1 MNERLP
7 GWGTVSGRI
16 LAVPLVL
23 LLVSGCMRVE
33 KPDHPPEALRDAIR
47 GGELV
52 QPGDRVAVTSVG
64 GGEQVLVVAGIDI
77 DNDTIRGAGAE
88 IPIEE
93 VTALEKREFSPVRTG
108 LAGLGVSA
116 VVVIAVATSVFLGFI
131 AGL

>member
-1 MNERLP
+1 MNERSP
-7 GWGTVSGRI
+7 GSRTVSGRI
-16 LAVPLVL
+16 LAVSLVL
-23 LLVSGCMRVE
+23 LLVSGCMSVE

-64 GGEQVLVVAGIDI
+64 GGEQVLVVTGIDI
-77 DNDTIRGAGAE
+77 DNDTIRSADAE

-108 LAGLGVSA
+108 LVGLSVSIM
-116 VVVIAVATSVFLGFI
+116 VVIAVATSVFLSAI
-131 AGL
+131 SAL